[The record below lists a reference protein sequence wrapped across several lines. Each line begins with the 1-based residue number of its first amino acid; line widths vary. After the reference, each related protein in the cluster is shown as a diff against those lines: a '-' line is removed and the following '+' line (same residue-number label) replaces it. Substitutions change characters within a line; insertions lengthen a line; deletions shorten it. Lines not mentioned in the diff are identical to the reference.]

1 MTAAKSDL
9 RKYLD
14 QAGELPRDVLLGH
27 VVMFTIRD
35 GEYDRD
41 TVAQWFDEL
50 MLNPAFVP
58 APNKAIDAFK
68 KATSMVDDT
77 EYPLRGNTAHVLV
90 RDVASDSET
99 LTRHFIREV
108 TDAKKRRLAYAKIGE
123 ATFYRAAVRGGKVQP
138 GTERIRIGFD
148 ADSLYKDEKPE
159 AARIKAEVDAAYDR
173 HVRYMDGMKVRAMVR
188 DYTLSLNAILLKQ
201 GVYFV
206 HVNRVDELL
215 RLQTLVH
222 RLPGCRLELM
232 PLVDLKEQRDMV
244 VEAFQTEA
252 TESLT
257 DVVKAIQHVRET
269 RKKITPDAYAKI
281 KEQYD
286 AVMLRAK
293 EYGRTLKVNQ
303 DRTAGAAEIALEAL
317 AALQAQ
323 MLEG

>member
-27 VVMFTIRD
+27 VVMFTITD

-41 TVAQWFDEL
+41 QVALWFDEL

-58 APNKAIDAFK
+58 VPNKAVDAFK
-68 KATSMVDDT
+68 KATSLVDDT
-77 EYPLRGNTAHVLV
+77 EYDVRGNTAHVLV

-99 LTRHFIREV
+99 MTRHFIREI
-108 TDAKKRRLAYAKIGE
+108 TDSKKKRLAYAKIGE
-123 ATFYRAAVRGGKVQP
+123 ATFYRAVTRGGKVQP
-138 GTERIRIGFD
+138 GTERLRLGFD
-148 ADSLYKDEKPE
+148 ADALYKDEKPE
-159 AARIKAEVDAAYDR
+159 VTEVKKRIEAAYER
-173 HVRYMDGMKVRAMVR
+173 HVKYMDGMKVRAMVR
-188 DYTLSLNAILLKQ
+188 DYVLSLNAILLKQ

-206 HVNRVDELL
+206 HVNRLDELL

-222 RLPGCRLELM
+222 RLGGCRLELM

-252 TESLT
+252 EASLQ
-257 DVVKAIQHVRET
+257 DVVKQIQHIRET
-269 RKKITPDAYAKI
+269 RKKVTPDAYAKV
-281 KEQYD
+281 KREYD
-286 AVMLRAK
+286 AVMMRAK

-303 DRTAGAAEIALEAL
+303 DKTAGAAETALDAL
-317 AALQAQ
+317 VALQQQ
-323 MLEG
+323 MMEG